1 MKIWAVNN
9 LKFGTKSVQNNNE
22 NKKKAAIIGSG
33 TLGGTIAAM
42 DFLSERAPFDF
53 KTSDTFEKNNK
64 DFDKYMDDLER
75 IAKQNEKDAN
85 KSLDEFFPKVEKNT
99 DEFIKDI
106 KKGIKKRPR

>member
-1 MKIWAVNN
+1 MKIGAVNN

-22 NKKKAAIIGSG
+22 NKKKAAVIGSG
-33 TLGGTIAAM
+33 ALGGTLAAL
-42 DFLSERAPFDF
+42 DFLSELALVEFP
-53 KTSDTFEKNNK
+53 KSDTFNRNNK

-85 KSLDEFFPKVEKNT
+85 KSLDEIFPKVEKNA
-99 DEFIKDI
+99 DEVIKDI